1 MDLVLPEGAVVL
13 QYADD
18 LLISAETAD
27 ICKEATWSLLNR
39 LAQQGFKVS
48 LSKLQF
54 CETEAAELVAL
65 TRACILSA
73 EKDVTIYT
81 DSRYASGVAHDFG
94 RIWQTRGFVSAEVEQ
109 GNGAASSAEQGNGVA
124 SSAEQR
130 NGVAS
135 SVEQGNGAA
144 PSVEQGNGMVSS
156 EEQGNGATSSAEQ

>member
-1 MDLVLPEGAVVL
+1 PLSKDKARGIDKILSALLDQGVVVPVHSSYNTPVNPVPKPNGAVVL

-54 CETEAAELVAL
+54 CKTEELVAL

-73 EKDVTIYT
+73 EKDVTINT
-81 DSRYASGVAHDFG
+81 DSRYAFGVAHDFG
-94 RIWQTRGFVSAEVEQ
+94 RIWQTHGFVSTE
-109 GNGAASSAEQGNGVA
+109 
-124 SSAEQR
+124 
-130 NGVAS
+130 
-135 SVEQGNGAA
+135 
-144 PSVEQGNGMVSS
+144 
-156 EEQGNGATSSAEQ
+156 